1 MIFKSQIIHQ
11 MKHTHLYILLFTTI
25 LMGCTKNPETLLP
38 HLSGYW
44 EIDEVTLADGTKR
57 DFNYNETI
65 DYISV
70 TDSLTGFRKKLK
82 PSFDGGYTT
91 SEDAEN
97 LKIVIENDSLFIHY
111 KTPYAE
117 WREVVLNVNDEQLL
131 ILNSQNVLY
140 LYKRYKPLKLD

>member
-1 MIFKSQIIHQ
+1 
-11 MKHTHLYILLFTTI
+11 MKNLHLYLLLFTTI
-25 LMGCTKNPETLLP
+25 LTSCRKNPETLIP

-70 TDSLTGFRKKLK
+70 NDSLTGFRKKLK
-82 PSFDGGYTT
+82 PSFDGSYTT

-97 LKIVIENDSLFIHY
+97 LKIVVENDSLFIHY

-117 WREVVLNVNDEQLL
+117 WREAVLNANDEQLL

-140 LYKRYKPLKLD
+140 LYKRYEPLKLE

>member
-1 MIFKSQIIHQ
+1 
-11 MKHTHLYILLFTTI
+11 MKHLHLYLLLFTII
-25 LMGCTKNPETLLP
+25 LTSCSKNPETFIP
-38 HLSGYW
+38 HLTGYW

-82 PSFDGGYTT
+82 PSLDGSYTA

-97 LKIVIENDSLFIHY
+97 LRVVIENDSLFIHY

-117 WREVVLNVNDEQLL
+117 WHETVLNVNDEQLL
-131 ILNSQNVLY
+131 ILNNEKVLY
-140 LYKRYKPLKLD
+140 LYKRYEPLTLE

>member
-1 MIFKSQIIHQ
+1 
-11 MKHTHLYILLFTTI
+11 MKNIHLYLLLFTS
-25 LMGCTKNPETLLP
+25 LLLSCSKNPETLIP

-82 PSFDGGYTT
+82 PSFELTP
-91 SEDAEN
+91 N
-97 LKIVIENDSLFIHY
+97 LFSH
-111 KTPYAE
+111 
-117 WREVVLNVNDEQLL
+117 
-131 ILNSQNVLY
+131 
-140 LYKRYKPLKLD
+140 

>member
-1 MIFKSQIIHQ
+1 
-11 MKHTHLYILLFTTI
+11 MKNIHLYLLLFTS
-25 LMGCTKNPETLLP
+25 LLLSCSKNPETLIP

-82 PSFDGGYTT
+82 PSFDGSYTT

-97 LKIVIENDSLFIHY
+97 LKIVVENDSLFIHY

-117 WREVVLNVNDEQLL
+117 WREAVLNANDKQLL
-131 ILNSQNVLY
+131 ILNNQNVLY
-140 LYKRYKPLKLD
+140 LCKRYEPLKLE

>member
-1 MIFKSQIIHQ
+1 
-11 MKHTHLYILLFTTI
+11 MKNIHLYLLLFTS
-25 LMGCTKNPETLLP
+25 LLLSCSKNPETLIP

-82 PSFDGGYTT
+82 PSFDGSYTT

-97 LKIVIENDSLFIHY
+97 LKIVVENDSLFIHY

-117 WREVVLNVNDEQLL
+117 WREAVINANDKQLL
-131 ILNSQNVLY
+131 ILNNQNVLY
-140 LYKRYKPLKLD
+140 LYKRYEPLKLE

>member
-1 MIFKSQIIHQ
+1 
-11 MKHTHLYILLFTTI
+11 MKHLHLYLLLFTII
-25 LMGCTKNPETLLP
+25 LTSCSKNPETLIP
-38 HLSGYW
+38 HLTGYW

-82 PSFDGGYTT
+82 PSLDGSYTT

-97 LKIVIENDSLFIHY
+97 LKVVIESDSLFIHY

-117 WREVVLNVNDEQLL
+117 WRETVLNANDEQLL
-131 ILNSQNVLY
+131 ILNNEKVLY
-140 LYKRYKPLKLD
+140 LYKRYEPLTLE